1 MNKKL
6 SKESN
11 TKSFWIKNCFFFVK
25 TRPNQFA
32 RMSLNLY
39 TNQQLMSKEMKKKFT
54 KTFDLSQIAE
64 DPMDSYLD
72 TLGLWKKRIARDG
85 SCLFRAVAEQVR
97 YLFFIYTFLTCL
109 LIFYYRFIPA
119 KYITIE
125 SDKSALDIWVTTKKN
140 FQK

>member
-1 MNKKL
+1 
-6 SKESN
+6 
-11 TKSFWIKNCFFFVK
+11 
-25 TRPNQFA
+25 
-32 RMSLNLY
+32 
-39 TNQQLMSKEMKKKFT
+39 MSKEMKKKFT

-125 SDKSALDIWVTTKKN
+125 SDKSALDI
-140 FQK
+140 